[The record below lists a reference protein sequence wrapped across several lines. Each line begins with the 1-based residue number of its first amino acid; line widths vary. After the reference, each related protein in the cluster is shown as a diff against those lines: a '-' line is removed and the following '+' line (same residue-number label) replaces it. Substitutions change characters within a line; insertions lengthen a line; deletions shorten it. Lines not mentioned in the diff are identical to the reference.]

1 MGILQCFL
9 SLLGDCSS
17 KSPAN
22 NWESSLNTCW
32 NLMYVKEHKASSRKK
47 LAFKQE
53 QTLANISH
61 CDFSDCCF
69 GITKCACIGGLCH
82 AKNPKAPFRLT
93 NSCFSWLWQRIYIMP
108 SLQIKTSLSTCAYGD
123 PAEKQK
129 GHICW
134 MQVTNLN
141 RSFAF
146 AQERFFFKSKPFLTC
161 MFVTVP
167 CKSFLFAHGSQNLS
181 F

>member
-1 MGILQCFL
+1 MWKNIKLPPGKNWLLNRSKHFILWLFWLLFWNNQMCMLWRPL
-9 SLLGDCSS
+9 SC
-17 KSPAN
+17 
-22 NWESSLNTCW
+22 
-32 NLMYVKEHKASSRKK
+32 
-47 LAFKQE
+47 
-53 QTLANISH
+53 
-61 CDFSDCCF
+61 
-69 GITKCACIGGLCH
+69 
-82 AKNPKAPFRLT
+82 KNPKAPFRLT